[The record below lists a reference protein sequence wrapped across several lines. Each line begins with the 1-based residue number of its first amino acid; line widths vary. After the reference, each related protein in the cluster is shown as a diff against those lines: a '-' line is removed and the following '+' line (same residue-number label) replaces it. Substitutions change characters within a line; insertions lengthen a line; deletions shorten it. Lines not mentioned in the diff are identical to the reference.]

1 MIPAFRLS
9 PLPREAFAGLFQL
22 DDAALASHNAV
33 RVTAGETPGYPCR
46 VSLREAEVG
55 EKLLLLRFT
64 HHDVASP
71 YAGSGPVY
79 VREKA
84 LAARPAVGEIP
95 EVVRSRLLSVRGYDT
110 AGMMLHGEVIEGSV
124 VEQAIARQ
132 FADAAVAYIYLH
144 NAKRGCY
151 SCRVDRA

>member
-1 MIPAFRLS
+1 MLATFRLS
-9 PLPREAFAGLFQL
+9 PLPREAFAGLFEL
-22 DDAALASHNAV
+22 DDAALAAHNAV
-33 RVTAGETPGYPCR
+33 RVIADETPGFPCR
-46 VSLREAEVG
+46 VSLREAAVG

-64 HHDVASP
+64 HHDVSSP

-79 VREKA
+79 VREDA
-84 LAARPAVGEIP
+84 LAAQPTNGEIP

-110 AGMMLHGEVIEGSV
+110 AGMMLHGEVIEGRI

-132 FADAAVAYIYLH
+132 FADPAVAYIHLH